1 MLKRSLE
8 TLASAIKMWVN
19 DKFTHSH
26 KEISNQI
33 QEVMEN
39 LSIEVP
45 VTSVN
50 GMTGDVII
58 NPTPAD
64 WGQNKETEVDY
75 IKNRTHY
82 VYHKEMFSEKTIYI
96 PGGSTQEYSY
106 LSNDLFIYGKKYLV
120 IINGCEY
127 LCTVGYQGPGGVSYY
142 HDFICDDNI
151 LPFNLRTYASG
162 LNVGD
167 GVVISMYGVNNP
179 VYGKYTISIFEAEET
194 VKKID
199 EKYLPDGI
207 MLQPDFNQNDSHA
220 MDHILNRTHWIGP
233 GYSSILSEPYV
244 FNFIED
250 GSLTSKNN
258 YVRYGYGAP
267 DNFSLSEGEKYRVI
281 WDGQEY
287 NDVKCY
293 CKYFQNSS
301 NRGYSYYLGNPELSN
316 IDLGFKDNL
325 SLPFLIWSDV
335 FDWPTLRPSI
345 GAYSQG
351 PEPRNIAADVMILDH
366 NVKVYHPLDERFIPD
381 TIARISDIA
390 EGGGVQADF
399 TQNDETQPDYVK
411 NRTHY
416 VEREGW
422 EITWDGNVDNVEIK
436 VIPQEEEPEDML
448 CYISSDIPSDEQLK
462 EAFMLLVNVDSD
474 GIITQRRQ
482 IEIADFWNDFMAAGY
497 VTDDFAFLD
506 GACVAK
512 RDNVDIFGIILPKAG
527 VYFAK
532 MGSIRTYKLGLAPI
546 IKKLDSKF
554 LPDDIVGRKGAGT
567 NAEVFNDYDD
577 TNTASGDYSHV
588 EGQGNTAS
596 GDYSHVEGRNNT
608 TSGFGSHV
616 EGVGNTASGLCSH
629 AEGYQ
634 TTSYEYSHAE
644 GYYTLAGYRSHAEG
658 SETYAYAGSHAEG
671 SGTVACGGQSHAEG
685 RGWKKRSL
693 TLTGSSRTYKYT
705 DNDVDLSIVGMIVVN
720 DTGNTCWSAK
730 IIAVDL
736 GTKTITI
743 DGKLCP
749 NAMDTKTLPV
759 YSVGVA
765 SGSCSHAE
773 GYTIAHGDYSHAEGY
788 YTIASGANQHVQGKY
803 NIDDMKNE
811 YAHIVGNGEN
821 DDHRSNAHALDWDGN
836 AWYAGNVYIGST
848 SGTNRDEGSK
858 KLATEEYVNSAI
870 ETNTS
875 SQVDW
880 NQNDET
886 ASDYIKG
893 RTHWVEDPGEEVL
906 SEVTKSFE
914 WEDDS
919 NYAYDTVGTARYP
932 MVVGE
937 SYILSI
943 NGVEYERVAQAYGS
957 DQVFIGDRNVFS
969 GNGYFLLTYYMNSNE
984 LHLRIM
990 ADGDLTLRVVKKGQR
1005 ELVYHTLDEK
1015 FIPDTIARVSDI
1027 PDIPDPVDLTGYA
1040 TEEYVDNTIKQI
1052 IPEGGYSVSWENITN
1067 KPFTTFTVAGPS
1079 TEFEE
1084 FYSNPSAELYEDSEG
1099 YELNHHRSLIEVRNE
1114 DCADF
1119 CMLEDGK
1126 TYKVA
1131 VDGYEGIAVAEK
1143 VAGVYNDDEA
1153 IVQLT
1158 LELNNRRII
1167 VNTSDGIYTTG
1178 RGVERICRLSVCIYY
1193 NDSSDFYNGFIY
1205 VPIAIYK
1212 PKGVVVLDEKH
1223 IPDTVARK
1231 ADVAKEVQAV
1241 MVSGDAKIFLTSPG
1255 GKKFAITITDDGTIS
1270 ATEVIE

>member
-33 QEVMEN
+33 QEVVEN
-39 LSIEVP
+39 LSFEVP
-45 VTSVN
+45 VTSVNGMTGDVVIELDSDVTSVN

-64 WGQNKETEVDY
+64 WNQNKETEIDY

-82 VYHKEMFSEKTIYI
+82 ECQVIDTVYMPETEHTFSETVENGKR
-96 PGGSTQEYSY
+96 STLKFNSWEESEIMRQIIVDEDNEGNVYYVLFDGIEYETTVTRNHHRGLGNHY
-106 LSNDLFIYGKKYLV
+106 LYSDEYHEYPNTGEPFCIT
-120 IINGCEY
+120 CE
-127 LCTVGYQGPGGVSYY
+127 
-142 HDFICDDNI
+142 
-151 LPFNLRTYASG
+151 A
-162 LNVGD
+162 
-167 GVVISMYGVNNP
+167 YGVLRCY
-179 VYGKYTISIFEAEET
+179 VASSDSDTHTLSIYTKRNG
-194 VKKID
+194 VKQLD
-199 EKYLPDGI
+199 EK
-207 MLQPDFNQNDSHA
+207 
-220 MDHILNRTHWIGP
+220 
-233 GYSSILSEPYV
+233 
-244 FNFIED
+244 
-250 GSLTSKNN
+250 
-258 YVRYGYGAP
+258 
-267 DNFSLSEGEKYRVI
+267 
-281 WDGQEY
+281 
-287 NDVKCY
+287 
-293 CKYFQNSS
+293 
-301 NRGYSYYLGNPELSN
+301 
-316 IDLGFKDNL
+316 
-325 SLPFLIWSDV
+325 
-335 FDWPTLRPSI
+335 
-345 GAYSQG
+345 
-351 PEPRNIAADVMILDH
+351 
-366 NVKVYHPLDERFIPD
+366 FIPD
-381 TIARISDIA
+381 TIARVSDIPQ
-390 EGGGVQADF
+390 GGSTIQADF
-399 TQNDETQPDYVK
+399 IQNDETAFDYIK

-422 EITWDGNVDNVEIK
+422 EITWDGNPDDVEIK
-436 VIPQEEEPEDML
+436 VIPIEEEPENMF
-448 CYISSDIPSDEQLK
+448 CYISSSIPSDEELK
-462 EAFMLLVNVDSD
+462 KASISAIKINNNNGAITDTAQFEISD
-474 GIITQRRQ
+474 I
-482 IEIADFWNDFMAAGY
+482 WNDFIAAGFI
-497 VTDDFAFLD
+497 TDDFAFLE
-506 GACVAK
+506 AVCVIK
-512 RDNVDIFGIILPKAG
+512 KDNVDISGVIFPKAG
-527 VYFAK
+527 VYFVRA
-532 MGSIRTYKLGLAPI
+532 GTDEYSGCAVALGLAPI
-546 IKKLDSKF
+546 IKKLDFKF

-577 TNTASGDYSHV
+577 TNTASGNYSHV

-644 GYYTLAGYRSHAEG
+644 GYYTLAGYHSHAEG
-658 SETYAYAGSHAEG
+658 SETYACAGSHAEG

-685 RGWKKRSL
+685 RGWEKRSL

-705 DNDVDLSIVGMIVVN
+705 DNDVGLSIVGMIVVN
-720 DTGNTCWSAK
+720 DTGYTCWSAK

-788 YTIASGANQHVQGKY
+788 YTIASGESQHVQGKY
-803 NIDDMKNE
+803 NIDDMENE

-821 DDHRSNAHALDWDGN
+821 DDHRSNAHTLDWDGN
-836 AWYAGNVYIGST
+836 AWYAGDVYIGST
-848 SGTNRDEGSK
+848 SGTSRDEGSK

-886 ASDYIKG
+886 ASDYVKG

-969 GNGYFLLTYYMNSNE
+969 GNGYFLLTYYINSNE

-1126 TYKVA
+1126 TYKVV

-1223 IPDTVARK
+1223 IPDTIARK

-1241 MVSGDAKIFLTSPG
+1241 MVSGDAKLFLTSPG